1 MCECECAHECGFT
14 SDLPQGT
21 PAAMTVTTPAASPAM
36 SFLLTSSK
44 TPLAL
49 MGPALLMLAC
59 LICAV
64 AFTVSGVHEQP
75 KLVMRMGCWAGA
87 VDSLA
92 RFIAAMICLWCGQ
105 PRAELRLITQ
115 QTLILVP
122 ISSQRAKQD
131 AVNDR

>member
-1 MCECECAHECGFT
+1 MSSVSRVICH
-14 SDLPQGT
+14 T
-21 PAAMTVTTPAASPAM
+21 PAAMTVITPAASPAM

-49 MGPALLMLAC
+49 IGPALLMLAC
-59 LICAV
+59 LICDV
-64 AFTVSGVHEQP
+64 AFTVSGLHDDEQP
-75 KLVMRMGCWAGA
+75 KRELVMRTGCWAGA